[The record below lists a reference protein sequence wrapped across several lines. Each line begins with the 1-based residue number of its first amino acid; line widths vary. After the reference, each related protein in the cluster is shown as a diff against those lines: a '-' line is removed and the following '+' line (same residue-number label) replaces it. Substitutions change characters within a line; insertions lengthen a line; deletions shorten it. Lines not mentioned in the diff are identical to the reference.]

1 MADNYIDNRY
11 INPNRNRAY
20 DTRRD
25 DDAFKTPSITLYD
38 IDYAILHFLK
48 EKINFQ
54 IEENGRMI
62 NVPVMYAGGETW
74 AQIQRHGYLRD
85 KTRKI
90 LTPIIIIRRSTLTE
104 DDRFAQLDVRGN
116 NAGNSV
122 IIRPNRSPAFG
133 KEFADRQ
140 IHDPYDQYQ
149 ETDNSKRNSAFYVTV
164 IPTLVKVTYELFIWA
179 ELQTQLNSIIEKL
192 VPQNRLIWGDS
203 YQFTTRILDFNFETL
218 NDTGN
223 DRIVRATTQLEVDG
237 RLQEEYELYE
247 SDVVK
252 AHSIKRFVF
261 ENEVEQPEIYPDHK
275 PKIIRI
281 PKSRLPNSNLE

>member
-1 MADNYIDNRY
+1 MADNYIDNRF
-11 INPNRNRAY
+11 IDANRNRAY

-25 DDAFKTPSITLYD
+25 NDTFKTPSISLYD

-74 AQIQRHGYLRD
+74 SQIQRHGYLRD

-90 LTPIIIIRRSTLTE
+90 LTPIIVLRRASLLE
-104 DDRFAQLDVRGN
+104 DDRFPQLDVRGTK
-116 NAGNSV
+116 GTNSI
-122 IIRPNRSPAFG
+122 IIRPNRSTSGPNVV
-133 KEFADRQ
+133 ADRQ
-140 IHDPYDQYQ
+140 LADPYDQYQ
-149 ETDNSKRNSAFYVTV
+149 ETDNSKQNSEYFATV
-164 IPTLVKVTYELFIWA
+164 LPTMVKVTYDLFIWT
-179 ELQTQLNSIIEKL
+179 ELQTQLNSIVEKII
-192 VPQNRLIWGDS
+192 PQNRLVWGDS
-203 YQFTTRILDFNFETL
+203 YQFTTKVGDVSFETL

-223 DRIVRATTQLEVDG
+223 DRIIRASMQLEVDG
-237 RLQEEYELYE
+237 RLRESYELFE
-247 SDVVK
+247 SDVIK

-261 ENEVEQPEIYPDHK
+261 QNEIAQTEIYPDHK

-281 PKSRLPNSNLE
+281 AKSRLPKSNLE

>member
-1 MADNYIDNRY
+1 MADNNIDNRF

-25 DDAFKTPSITLYD
+25 NDSFKTPSITLYD

-74 AQIQRHGYLRD
+74 SQIQRHGYLRD

-90 LTPIIIIRRSTLTE
+90 LTPIIILRRTGMAN
-104 DDRFAQLDVRGN
+104 DDRFAQLDIRGTN
-116 NAGNSV
+116 GSNSI
-122 IIRPNRSPAFG
+122 IIRPNRSAAPGVSFS
-133 KEFADRQ
+133 DRQ
-140 IHDPYDQYQ
+140 IYDTYDQYQ
-149 ETDNSKRNSAFYVTV
+149 ETDNSKKNVAFYATV
-164 IPTLVKVTYELFIWA
+164 LPTMVKVTYDLFIWT
-179 ELQTQLNSIIEKL
+179 ELQTQLNSIVEKFM
-192 VPQNRLIWGDS
+192 PQSRLTWGDS
-203 YQFTTRILDFNFETL
+203 YQFTTKVGDFSFESM

-237 RLQEEYELYE
+237 RLQEEYELFE
-247 SDVVK
+247 SDVTK
-252 AHSIKRFVF
+252 AYSIKRFVF
-261 ENEVEQPEIYPDHK
+261 ENEVEQTEIYPDHK

-281 PKSRLPNSNLE
+281 AKSRLPNANLE